1 MCAEAVV
8 KIIFVGPLRT
18 AFGSRE
24 LTLAAREGESV
35 RQLLVRVASGAGG
48 RGVEYL
54 LDENPEQL
62 VVSVDGE
69 VVRDLDRKLRGG
81 ETIILTPAL
90 SGGSSY
96 SVRCLNCS
104 ARIPVQQGVS
114 EATCNSCG
122 TSYTITWIS
131 PTQPKIR
138 RVV

>member
-1 MCAEAVV
+1 MEAVV

-18 AFGSRE
+18 VFGSRE
-24 LTLAAREGESV
+24 MTLTVKDGETV
-35 RQLLVRVASGAGG
+35 RQLLARVASEAGG
-48 RGVEYL
+48 RGAEYL
-54 LDENPEQL
+54 SDENPEQL

-69 VVRDLDRKLRGG
+69 VVRDLDRRIRGG

-90 SGGSSY
+90 SGGSTY

-114 EATCNSCG
+114 EATCSSCG
-122 TSYTITWIS
+122 TSYTITWIY

-138 RVV
+138 RVA

>member
-1 MCAEAVV
+1 MEAVV

-18 AFGSRE
+18 VFGSRE
-24 LTLAAREGESV
+24 MTLTAKDGETV
-35 RQLLVRVASGAGG
+35 RQLLTRVASEAGG
-48 RGVEYL
+48 RGAEYL
-54 LDENPEQL
+54 SDENPEQL
-62 VVSVDGE
+62 VVSVNGE
-69 VVRDLDRKLRGG
+69 VVRDLDRRIRGG

-90 SGGSSY
+90 SGGSTY

-114 EATCNSCG
+114 EATCSSCG

-138 RVV
+138 RVA